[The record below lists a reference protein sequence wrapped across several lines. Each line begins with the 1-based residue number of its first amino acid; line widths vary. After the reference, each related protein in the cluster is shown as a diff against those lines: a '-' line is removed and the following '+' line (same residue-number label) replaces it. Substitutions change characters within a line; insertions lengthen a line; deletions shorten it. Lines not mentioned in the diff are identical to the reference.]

1 MFDDTATFAIEGKSA
16 DDVLE
21 ALMEQDVDVRDVIDE
36 DGLTVVYAE
45 PDQFAQVQDALRAIG
60 VEEFKVAEFE
70 MLPQTDIELS
80 AEDQETFEKL
90 VDALEELEDVQN
102 VFHNVDLK

>member
-1 MFDDTATFAIEGKSA
+1 
-16 DDVLE
+16 
-21 ALMEQDVDVRDVIDE
+21 
-36 DGLTVVYAE
+36 
-45 PDQFAQVQDALRAIG
+45 
-60 VEEFKVAEFE
+60 

-102 VFHNVDLK
+102 VFHNVNLK